1 MSKKIVQL
9 ILTILVLAMGLY
21 AGRYLITTA
30 PEAKRRPPERPV
42 PIVEAERFTPQSYT
56 VKLQSRGTIMP
67 RTQSTLIP
75 QVSGRIV
82 DMGIHFRDGGFIR
95 EGEVLLEIERTD
107 YELALT
113 IARADL
119 ASARL
124 TQQEERAQAKQAQS
138 DWKKLGMTGK
148 PDDLVLRK
156 PQLAKAQANVASA
169 EARVQQ
175 AELDLTRTQII
186 APYDGRI
193 LQKQVDIGQVVSPTT
208 QLATLYASDIA
219 EVRLPLTDKQL
230 GMLSLPEATPDH
242 DLDKIANAK
251 PDTIVD
257 LIADLGGA
265 EWRWEGRVVR
275 TEGTFDTRSR
285 QLSVI
290 AQVADPFRSRDD
302 AKPPLKIG
310 QFVRAEIQGYTL
322 ENVFVLPRQI
332 VSGDGVVLIMDEN
345 NRVERRPITILWQTA
360 DSVITR
366 DAISA
371 DDRLITTPLPYSLN
385 GMQVRTA
392 STPTP
397 MDKTNTTTHTEAD

>member
-82 DMGIHFRDGGFIR
+82 NMGIHFRDGGFIR

-257 LIADLGGA
+257 LIADLSGA

-360 DSVITR
+360 DAVITR

-371 DDRLITTPLPYSLN
+371 DDRLITTPLSYSLN